1 MISLVSTGVASAA
14 EVDAAMRYGIGP
26 RWAAQGP
33 FINLHL
39 SGGAGGLRRVLKLLS
54 ASRDSAV
61 ARILEAA
68 INTLG

>member
-1 MISLVSTGVASAA
+1 MISLVSNGVASAA

-26 RWAAQGP
+26 SWAAQGP